1 MAYRDPVTGLI
12 GGTPPGYSP
21 SPVGGRRSGY
31 TTPDGMN
38 VTVMLPP
45 GVSLEEHLQ
54 QNPPPSLETFQRGLL
69 DLASARGSRPSSG
82 RPLPPGTPLTP
93 GMPPGLTPPPG
104 PGLPRLLPAPPGPL
118 PGLGMTSGML
128 GTALQGGAPGMKWL
142 ELQGL
147 LPGLGLPPG
156 YTPAFPTTGR
166 PPGPGLPPPGLP
178 PGMPPGLTPP
188 PGSDPRRMP
197 PVGVPISPP
206 QTQAPVP
213 LSESFPSSY
222 TPTPSPLGTG
232 FPVTQTPGGQ
242 MPPGMPPGM
251 TPGMLGTA
259 LQGGAPGMKWLE
271 LQGLS
276 PGMGL
281 PPGIWR
287 GGPRV
292 DDTMRPNQPIP
303 GLPRDDFGRPPKPI
317 QQQLAWPFGLSGLG
331 ANRTLGNPFGSIF
344 GTQTFPPAPP
354 GMPPGTPYE
363 PFQRLDYMPSPLGTG
378 LQPATGT
385 PGAPPQLQN
394 QRFGSA
400 IGTPG
405 LPPSPLGTGLQPA
418 IGTPGGPMPSP
429 QQQVAAPLPFPNQ
442 FTGLGQGNIPSGGL
456 GTFGNAFGNTL
467 QWPFGPR

>member
-31 TTPDGMN
+31 TTPDGLN

-82 RPLPPGTPLTP
+82 WPLPLGTPLTP
-93 GMPPGLTPPPG
+93 GMPPAGPPG
-104 PGLPRLLPAPPGPL
+104 GPRISDPRR
-118 PGLGMTSGML
+118 M
-128 GTALQGGAPGMKWL
+128 
-142 ELQGL
+142 
-147 LPGLGLPPG
+147 
-156 YTPAFPTTGR
+156 
-166 PPGPGLPPPGLP
+166 P
-178 PGMPPGLTPP
+178 PGMPPGLPPALQGLP
-188 PGSDPRRMP
+188 PG
-197 PVGVPISPP
+197 G
-206 QTQAPVP
+206 PVP

-242 MPPGMPPGM
+242 MPPGMPPELPRLLPAPPGPLPGLGM

-259 LQGGAPGMKWLE
+259 LRGGAPGMKWLE

-276 PGMGL
+276 LGAAPLKKDPPAIGL
-281 PPGIWR
+281 G
-287 GGPRV
+287 V
-292 DDTMRPNQPIP
+292 
-303 GLPRDDFGRPPKPI
+303 
-317 QQQLAWPFGLSGLG
+317 SGLG
-331 ANRTLGNPFGSIF
+331 GNRTLGYPFGSLF
-344 GTQTFPPAPP
+344 GAQRPKAPP
-354 GMPPGTPYE
+354 GLPPVGVPISPPQTQAPVPLSESFPSPYAPTPSPLGTGLQPAIGTGTPMQQSYE
-363 PFQRLDYMPSPLGTG
+363 PFQRLDYMPSP
-378 LQPATGT
+378 GT
-385 PGAPPQLQN
+385 PLGPPGMP
-394 QRFGSA
+394 RPSPRSTM
-400 IGTPG
+400 GTTS

-418 IGTPGGPMPSP
+418 IGTPGGQMPSP
-429 QQQVAAPLPFPNQ
+429 QQQATPPFPNQ

-456 GTFGNAFGNTL
+456 GTFGNAFSNTL